1 MHVTLLFYTVT
12 RWLTL
17 RLDVTGEEM
26 TSRKRSAA
34 KRQREEFEA
43 GFGSLD
49 GLFERAERAQE
60 ELEATREEAYRRK
73 SCDRKNRYDT
83 KLDAQDAIARSADR
97 GVRGLTCYKCEFCGG
112 WHLTSHGR

>member
-1 MHVTLLFYTVT
+1 
-12 RWLTL
+12 
-17 RLDVTGEEM
+17 M

-60 ELEATREEAYRRK
+60 ELEATREGAYRKK

-83 KLDAQDAIARSADR
+83 KLDAQDAIARSDDR